1 MNQIGQT
8 LHRIVVFGILLFT
21 LTACGYKPSAHAIKK
36 VFDESIYVDVVVDRV
51 EPENAPYIRDEIN
64 RMVYK
69 RFKGKVT
76 SDPHAKSRLRISYSG
91 STFQPL
97 SYDSDGYVT
106 RYRALIRMK
115 FDMVTKQGETSKTIV
130 AVHESDIQESS
141 LQSSALRTEAI
152 AIGASKALDEFLAYV
167 SVKGTL
173 SAER

>member
-8 LHRIVVFGILLFT
+8 LHRIFIFGILLFAI
-21 LTACGYKPSAHAIKK
+21 TACGYKPSSHAINKI
-36 VFDESIYVDVVVDRV
+36 FDESVYVDVVVDRA
-51 EPENAPYIRDEIN
+51 EPENAPYIKDEIN

-76 SDPHAKSRLRISYSG
+76 SDPHAKSRLRVSYSG

-106 RYRALIRMK
+106 RYRAQIKVK
-115 FDMVTKQGETSKTIV
+115 FDMVTKQGEMSKTIV
-130 AVHESDIQESS
+130 AVHESDVRESS

-152 AIGASKALDEFLAYV
+152 AIGVSKALNEFLAYV
-167 SVKGTL
+167 SAKGTL
-173 SAER
+173 SAEH